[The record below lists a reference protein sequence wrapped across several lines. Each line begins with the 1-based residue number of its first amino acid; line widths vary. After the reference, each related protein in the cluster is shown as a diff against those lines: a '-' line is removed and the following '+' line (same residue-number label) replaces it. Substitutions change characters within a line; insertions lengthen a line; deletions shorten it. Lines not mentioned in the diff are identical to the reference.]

1 MKNLK
6 QQKQIICDIT
16 NRLFEVENID
26 ADIIPNIL
34 FTYMN
39 AVGCLTEAED
49 LDLIDKFVDSCNRKD
64 LSILLIERLFDKAF
78 FEIKEPTFEEVFNEG
93 KECAPTD
100 IFKVLGNYFGMNET
114 IKL

>member
-6 QQKQIICDIT
+6 QQKQIICEIT

-26 ADIIPNIL
+26 ADTIPNIL
-34 FTYMN
+34 FQFMN
-39 AVGCLTEAED
+39 AVGCINDTDD

-78 FEIKEPTFEEVFNEG
+78 FEQKEPIFEEVFNEG
-93 KECAPTD
+93 KEVKPID
-100 IFKVLGNYFGMNET
+100 IFKTLNGYFNF
-114 IKL
+114 K